1 MYFRSIGFLSY
12 CFSVVVDVVVVVAVG
27 HNVFEC
33 LTPNSLHMPLPTI
46 QRIKQ
51 DTKLAKV
58 VLIVIKIQSNHSD
71 WSTIHIYLSIN
82 SFIHSVQNFYLFF
95 LVLF

>member
-1 MYFRSIGFLSY
+1 ML
-12 CFSVVVDVVVVVAVG
+12 VVVVVAVG

-33 LTPNSLHMPLPTI
+33 LTPNSLHMLPG

-58 VLIVIKIQSNHSD
+58 VLIVMKIQSNHSD
-71 WSTIHIYLSIN
+71 WSTIHIYLSVN
-82 SFIHSVQNFYLFF
+82 SFIHSVQNFFIYFS
-95 LVLF
+95 